1 MRKFYL
7 MLVLSALFVMPTQA
21 VKHENYIGN
30 NDVKGWM
37 YEYYGNWTPGQAPEG
52 GAENE
57 NFYIGRV
64 RPMVRFTNTATQV
77 DQGST
82 RAANRKL
89 LWWVPIN
96 QTDDGGW
103 TSLPSYCFDS
113 EAFSMWSYVTTYGN
127 WTQGFLRQPG
137 AFADVCHKNGVLT
150 AVVSAA
156 AWAQSLSA
164 TDNSHGQNYKALID
178 GKADKLL
185 KLMSYY
191 GIDGLG
197 FNSEQSW
204 GNVYEGMK
212 NLMKDCQTNRA
223 NFAVGNRLHFDM
235 YQFPSVLGGSGGS
248 YDWTSFYPYANGM
261 FLNYGWGSSQL
272 TTSQNYANN
281 NGGSIANSFDVYGGM
296 DHQGRSS
303 ADWIALQSH
312 DVSIG
317 LWGAHNKNMIY
328 ESATEDGSTPDAIQG
343 CYLRKSEQFF
353 TGGTRNPINN
363 FTVSNMLNSGTAN
376 FFGVSKL
383 MAAKSALSWVTNEY
397 FPFISYMNLGNG
409 KFFNNEGETTYNNEW
424 YNIGMQDHLPT
435 WRWWI
440 TNTYM
445 GRQTTQVPTD
455 TKAEF
460 TYEDA
465 WFGGSCMKVSFDAA
479 VGRGQS
485 RYIQL
490 YKTQFN
496 IESDATYTLRI
507 RYKVLGGQ
515 ATMSYAMSKEGI
527 DNTPITTE
535 MGIMNQP
542 TWTLIEKQLPT
553 SFNNERVAQ
562 LGMLFQNVTAGTE
575 ILIGEVALV
584 KNGVTYEPVTPTIDN
599 SRTKWFK
606 TTSRGVDFKVIWN
619 CEKPEAASAPVQK
632 AVEVV
637 NATYCTPNVTNN
649 SAYDRYTRV
658 VGLTGSQSGTWTS
671 GTLQTAKGQA
681 LYFDKTG
688 TTITVK
694 PGETLT
700 PSLEYHGEWMHKFVF
715 IDLNKDGD
723 FEDTD
728 EAVSYGYL
736 ASTGKNSAGTTVADS
751 NTANPPSFTVPATE
765 GTYRIRFKVDWG
777 STLAPCGTTN
787 DFMKGGIMA
796 DFTLNVSNSDG
807 GGGGT
812 VTPPVTPDPPAASAN
827 GAPIYN
833 DEVGTWYFEIL
844 AQQKGQAEDEYQ
856 LVTTTITWAGYAV
869 EVPIDLTNESNLEI
883 RAGVRA
889 VAPDG
894 VTKSEIAWSNWM
906 NASQISVIEGFS
918 VDKPVIK
925 ADEDFTISFDDERHG
940 PGTFTIYDAKTN
952 TQVGSAFSNVTS
964 FTTSLAT
971 EGLYDVQAVYQNQ
984 NKVTVTEMRRGM
996 IQVSSDEV
1004 GALPEIKTLTT
1015 DKEAQNNEVTH
1026 NEVVTLSY
1034 TGRPNTDGST
1044 SRALRLQEFPFCVDI
1059 NAIKN
1064 QTGYNFGSQAWTL
1077 SFWFNPYQFIDAGD
1091 PGGNTSTTTKVGDQ
1105 GTQMIS
1111 VRNPRANYPTSDW
1124 GYIWSGI
1131 HNGGNDFWLAILR
1144 QSQPAGTNYI
1154 TSTLNFVI
1162 PTNNWTHVAVTIT
1175 AAKECHLYINGR
1187 NVSAEGQGVVLNKAS
1202 VASLSSND
1210 YLYIGGPA
1218 KFRSGFDGAI
1228 DEVQLWKQEFN
1239 ESNVNQTMV
1248 HYNSGSIPTNLVG
1261 YWDFEQDATS
1271 DNTMTNQGQAG
1282 TTIYSVVGKSWRNT
1296 GNDASEGTTGSSPM
1310 VSGNRI
1316 TPTYAVGTPF
1326 LAGRYEVKTTPSWKF
1341 TGQPKAGSGAVGAS
1355 DNGVSGSTTVSWA
1368 SMTDAPYTATLTL
1381 SNSWGKDVKEVQ
1393 IFDARVKL
1401 DEAGDIIEDLSVY
1414 PNPFVESVHV
1424 RFVEGGN
1431 YDLEVLSL
1439 SGQLIQSNQLNVQN
1453 SEIVAVNLNAETGM
1467 YVVRLKKD
1475 GKFIKS
1481 FKLEKK

>member
-7 MLVLSALFVMPTQA
+7 MLVLAALFAMPTNAQ
-21 VKHENYIGN
+21 VKHENYIGD
-30 NDVKGWM
+30 NDVTGWM
-37 YEYYGNWTPGQAPEG
+37 HSYYGSWQPGQSPAG
-52 GAENE
+52 GGENE

-64 RPMVRFTNTATQV
+64 RPLKRFTNTATQV
-77 DQGST
+77 NKGDT

-96 QTDDGGW
+96 QTDNGSW
-103 TSLPSYCFDS
+103 RSLPSYCFDS
-113 EAFSMWSYVTTYGN
+113 EAFSMWSYVTIHGN
-127 WTQGFLRQPG
+127 WTQGFFRQPG
-137 AFADVCHKNGVLT
+137 AFADACHKNGVLT
-150 AVVSAA
+150 SVVSAA
-156 AWAQSLSA
+156 PWAVAQNPN
-164 TDNSHGQNYKALID
+164 DGGHGQNYKALVD
-178 GKADKLL
+178 GGEDKLL

-204 GNVYEGMK
+204 SGLESSMRTLMQNCHANKGNY
-212 NLMKDCQTNRA
+212 
-223 NFAVGNRLHFDM
+223 AVGDRLHFDM
-235 YQFPSVLGGSGGS
+235 YDLDSQYRNSGSISCASDVDGFFPYS
-248 YDWTSFYPYANGM
+248 NGH
-261 FLNYGWGSSQL
+261 FLNYNW
-272 TTSQNYANN
+272 
-281 NGGSIANSFDVYGGM
+281 GGSVLSTAESSAGANSFDIYAGM
-296 DHQGRSS
+296 DQQGRSY
-303 ADWIALQSH
+303 ADWTTLQNY
-312 DVSIG
+312 DISIG

-328 ESATEDGSTPDAIQG
+328 ESATEDGSTPEAIQN

-353 TGGTRNPINN
+353 TGGARNPVNDL
-363 FTVSNMLNSGTAN
+363 TVSNMLNSGSAN

-383 MAAKSALSWVTNEY
+383 MAAKSALSWVANDY

-409 KFFNNEGETTYNNEW
+409 KFFNNEGKTTYNNEW

-440 TNTYM
+440 TKSYM
-445 GRQTTQVPTD
+445 GRTTSDVPTD
-455 TKAEF
+455 THATL

-465 WFGGSCMKVSFDAA
+465 WFGGSCMKVTFDAA
-479 VGRGQS
+479 ATGAS
-485 RYIQL
+485 NLRYIQL
-490 YKTQFN
+490 YKTEFPIN
-496 IESDATYTLRI
+496 EDDAYTLRV
-507 RYKVLGGQ
+507 RYKVLQGSAAMHYMLSVVGSEST
-515 ATMSYAMSKEGI
+515 ATRVSMGTMNK
-527 DNTPITTE
+527 TE
-535 MGIMNQP
+535 
-542 TWTLIEKQLPT
+542 WTVLEKDLPT
-553 SFNNERVAQ
+553 SFNNGTIAQ
-562 LGMLFQNVTAGTE
+562 IGMAFQNITAGTE

-584 KNGVTYEPVTPTIDN
+584 KKGVTYNPVLPEIDAA
-599 SRTKWFK
+599 RTKWFK

-619 CEKPEAASAPVQK
+619 CTPAEMASSAPIQK
-632 AVEVV
+632 AVAA
-637 NATYCTPNVTNN
+637 NYCTPSATND
-649 SAYDRYTRV
+649 SSYDRYTRV
-658 VGLTGSQSGTWTS
+658 VSLAGSQSGTWTS
-671 GTLQTAKGQA
+671 ETLQTAKGQA

-688 TTITVK
+688 TTVTVK

-715 IDLNKDGD
+715 IDLNNDGD
-723 FEDTD
+723 FEDTG

-736 ASTGKNSAGTTVADS
+736 ESTGANSAGQTVANS
-751 NTANPPSFTVPATE
+751 STANPPAFTAPTTE

-777 STLAPCGTTN
+777 SELAPCGTSK
-787 DFMKGGIMA
+787 DFNKGGFMA
-796 DFTLNVSNSDG
+796 DFTLNVSNEEG
-807 GGGGT
+807 GTGGGGT
-812 VTPPVTPDPPAASAN
+812 GGGGTSTGTTSNN

-833 DEVGTWYFEIL
+833 DQVDTWYFEIL
-844 AQQKGQAEDEYQ
+844 AQQKGQAEDDYQ
-856 LVTTTITWAGYAV
+856 LVTTTTTWAGYAV
-869 EVPIDLTNESNLEI
+869 EVPFDLTNASNLEV

-894 VTKSEIAWSNWM
+894 VTKSDIAWSDWM
-906 NASQISVIEGFS
+906 NASTISIIEGFS

-925 ADEDFTISFDDERHG
+925 ADENFTIAFDDERHG
-940 PGTFTIYDAKTN
+940 AGTFTIYDSKTN
-952 TQVGSAFSNVTS
+952 TQVGSAFSNVKS

-971 EGLYDVQAVYQNQ
+971 EGLYDVQAVYNNQ
-984 NKVTVTEMRRGM
+984 NGVRVTEMRRGM

-1004 GALPEIKTLTT
+1004 GAMPEIYELNT
-1015 DKEAQNNEVTH
+1015 DKESQNNEITA

-1034 TGRPNTDGST
+1034 TGRPNTDGTT

-1059 NAIKN
+1059 NAVKN
-1064 QTGYNFGSQAWTL
+1064 KTGYDFGNNAWTL
-1077 SFWFNPYQFIDAGD
+1077 SFWFNPYQFIDAGTD
-1091 PGGNTSTTTKVGDQ
+1091 SGNTTTSSSVGDQ

-1111 VRNPRANYPTSDW
+1111 VRNPQANYPTSDW

-1144 QSQPAGTNYI
+1144 SSQSAGVNYI
-1154 TSTLNFVI
+1154 TSTQNFVI

-1175 AAKECHLYINGR
+1175 ASKECHLYINGR
-1187 NVSAEGQGVVLNKAS
+1187 KVSDVVLNKAS
-1202 VASLSSND
+1202 VASFSAND
-1210 YLYIGGPA
+1210 FLYIGGPA
-1218 KFRSGFDGAI
+1218 KFRAGFDGAI
-1228 DEVQLWKQEFN
+1228 DEVQLWSQEFN

-1248 HYNSGSIPTNLVG
+1248 HYNSGSIPTNLLA

-1296 GNDASEGTTGSSPM
+1296 GNDNGEGTVGSSPM
-1310 VSGNRI
+1310 VTDNRI
-1316 TPTYAVGTPF
+1316 APTYAVGTPF

-1341 TGQPKAGSGAVGAS
+1341 TGATVAGSGAVGTS
-1355 DNGVSGSTTVSWA
+1355 DNGESGSTTVAWP

-1393 IFDARVKL
+1393 IFDACVKL
-1401 DEAGDIIEDLSVY
+1401 DEAGDIVEDLSVY

-1424 RFVEGGN
+1424 HFVEGGN
-1431 YDLEVLSL
+1431 YDLEVFSL
-1439 SGQLIQSNQLNVQN
+1439 SGQLIQTNQLNVQN